1 MENKWCFVPGC
12 KNTSKNAPKKLFV
25 TVPRQM
31 PRKIKWFKAA
41 RRDLPK
47 TKAIFFCCEDHFN
60 NQMHTYFAAFEP
72 LTSAILN
79 LLSRFINSATIKTS
93 TAGKFPEVAFTKP
106 LPAISTIESINK
118 LNDERIKPR
127 KTQ

>member
-1 MENKWCFVPGC
+1 MNHNVTKGGC

-93 TAGKFPEVAFTKP
+93 TAVYCKCKYTTKKAFSNGVKKVK
-106 LPAISTIESINK
+106 ISQ
-118 LNDERIKPR
+118 R
-127 KTQ
+127 KGQF

>member
-47 TKAIFFCCEDHFN
+47 TKAIFF
-60 NQMHTYFAAFEP
+60 AKRII
-72 LTSAILN
+72 LTCQASSPKHN
-79 LLSRFINSATIKTS
+79 RRNTGRKYPNSHK
-93 TAGKFPEVAFTKP
+93 KWEY
-106 LPAISTIESINK
+106 
-118 LNDERIKPR
+118 
-127 KTQ
+127 